1 MYAVEW
7 LVLFETYGWNYLSVL
22 FNIYADSLACPCVKG
37 FWSWRSI
44 SGTFFFLLTARI
56 NTEQYSGCGR
66 VLELLGVLFFV
77 NPGTVLTNIRTWCVS
92 WYAEAALQTTCRLIL
107 GEIGA
112 SESPGGEFIFVC
124 SVDCVTYLCLPLGT
138 HNHATSVSRKKR
150 ASHERSVYTVNFSEN
165 FRKKTD

>member
-1 MYAVEW
+1 MARFFPADRTHQYRTIQRLW
-7 LVLFETYGWNYLSVL
+7 P
-22 FNIYADSLACPCVKG
+22 NIGIAWGS
-37 FWSWRSI
+37 
-44 SGTFFFLLTARI
+44 
-56 NTEQYSGCGR
+56 
-66 VLELLGVLFFV
+66 FFV

-92 WYAEAALQTTCRLIL
+92 WYAEAALQRTCRLIL

-150 ASHERSVYTVNFSEN
+150 ASHERSVYTVNFSGN
-165 FRKKTD
+165 FRKKKRTTTVPSFGQRLQPVGSSFYTNQ